1 MHDAAPAS
9 HDPPPAPP
17 PADTF
22 QPDHHHHHHD
32 PDHDHNSPVHLPPH
46 EYPPPDEPPPSYDD
60 AVGMTGAPPGYGTFR
75 PYSEES
81 SIASSEV
88 ESTHRAL
95 PEWFGQAL
103 VVFIFICLIYGFWEF
118 INTPD
123 VPSEWPGNGHFRPS
137 GT

>member
-1 MHDAAPAS
+1 MHDAQAS

-17 PADTF
+17 PADAF
-22 QPDHHHHHHD
+22 QPD
-32 PDHDHNSPVHLPPH
+32 LPPH
-46 EYPPPDEPPPSYDD
+46 EYPPPDEPPPSYHD
-60 AVGMTGAPPGYGTFR
+60 AIGMTGAPPGYGTFR

-123 VPSEWPGNGHFRPS
+123 
-137 GT
+137 T